1 MLGSENK
8 SKPGYQRTQG
18 CPLDEWAPERR
29 MIILLRQGFITD
41 GSQKGINRNLRK
53 GQSIASNPLGCCW
66 FYHLQILLSLSCH
79 YYNTDYSYILKVT
92 NGDCSDHIHCS
103 TSVAR
108 LIGIF
113 SPVSVGMSTITPH
126 KAYKDDHYDDDY
138 NDGDDDDGD
147 DDDGGDDDSS

>member
-1 MLGSENK
+1 M
-8 SKPGYQRTQG
+8 
-18 CPLDEWAPERR
+18 A
-29 MIILLRQGFITD
+29 
-41 GSQKGINRNLRK
+41 
-53 GQSIASNPLGCCW
+53 
-66 FYHLQILLSLSCH
+66 
-79 YYNTDYSYILKVT
+79 

-126 KAYKDDHYDDDY
+126 KTYKDDDYDDDY